1 MLRAE
6 VHYTLCYY
14 TLASS
19 ATATCTAA
27 CHSVWFLC
35 CLPVFLLSN
44 VTHRSGYLTMIL
56 TAKPKT
62 SSYRKFLK
70 ECAKCA
76 ATALRADQQPFPTQA
91 MHLDMIEMLSLDW
104 CTPPPP
110 LPSSPLSLFPAY
122 DRDAVSITPL
132 GRSEPTMTSHSRSE
146 PTITSHSRSEST
158 IIVLDHSDRT
168 IAQVEVFILPP

>member
-1 MLRAE
+1 
-6 VHYTLCYY
+6 
-14 TLASS
+14 
-19 ATATCTAA
+19 
-27 CHSVWFLC
+27 
-35 CLPVFLLSN
+35 
-44 VTHRSGYLTMIL
+44 MIL

-132 GRSEPTMTSHSRSE
+132 GRSESTITSHGRSE
-146 PTITSHSRSEST
+146 PTITSHGRSEPTITSHDRSEST